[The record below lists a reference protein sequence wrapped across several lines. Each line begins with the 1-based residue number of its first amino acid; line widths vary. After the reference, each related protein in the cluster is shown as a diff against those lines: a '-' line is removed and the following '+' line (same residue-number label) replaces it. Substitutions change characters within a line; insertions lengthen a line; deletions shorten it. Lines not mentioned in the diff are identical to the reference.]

1 MARIE
6 VSHASVLDA
15 PASSV
20 YAVIADYVDGHP
32 RILPPRVFHDLTVEE
47 GGVGAGTVIRF
58 GMRVLGV
65 DRWIRARITEPEP
78 GRVLVESGLDGN
90 DVVTTFT
97 VDPLDGGQRAAVRFD
112 TVWTEPGLA
121 GWVQRLVAPLVL
133 RWLYAEEMANLER
146 VATERA

>member
-15 PASSV
+15 PASAV

-32 RILPPRVFHDLTVEE
+32 RILPPRVFHDLSVEE

-58 GMRVLGV
+58 GMRVMGV
-65 DRWIRARITEPEP
+65 DRRLRARITEPEP
-78 GRVLVESGLDGN
+78 GRVLVESGLDGS

-97 VDPLDGGQRAAVRFD
+97 VESLDDGRQAAVRFD

-121 GWVQRLVAPLVL
+121 GWVQRLVAPPFL
-133 RWLYAEEMANLER
+133 RRLYAEEMANLER
-146 VATERA
+146 VARALG